1 MSKYFC
7 TKEWA
12 IRTFEQRTRDIVSGT
27 DEDCPFCR
35 QEAINHECEKTHG
48 CEGCPLRRIDPSAFH
63 YEGMWCYSLYCGVM
77 GRRVDPDSVIDAF
90 IKWAD
95 EQPKDDWEQEER

>member
-27 DEDCPFCR
+27 DEDCPFCTR
-35 QEAINHECEKTHG
+35 SDDNHECEKTHG

-63 YEGMWCYSLYCGVM
+63 YEGMGCNNLHYSVIVET
-77 GRRVDPDSVIDAF
+77 VDPDNVIDAF
-90 IKWAD
+90 RTWAN
-95 EQPKDDWEQEER
+95 EQPKDDWEQEE